1 MKQKHL
7 KTDISYYD
15 ILQFGR
21 QILCMETVV
30 AMKAKEKKAKEI
42 AARKK
47 QKGGRQKLA
56 GTVAAAGENK
66 SNFIF

>member
-1 MKQKHL
+1 
-7 KTDISYYD
+7 
-15 ILQFGR
+15 
-21 QILCMETVV
+21 METVV

-66 SNFIF
+66 SNFIFLNFLFEFYLIMKKLSDVYGKGN

>member
-1 MKQKHL
+1 
-7 KTDISYYD
+7 
-15 ILQFGR
+15 
-21 QILCMETVV
+21 METVV